1 MPFSDFKVLTFDV
14 VGTLID
20 FETGILRAV
29 RRIADKTES
38 ELSDEAIFAPY
49 LRGREIHHQRSSEVM
64 AQVYLHLAGE
74 LDLPAS
80 PAAAE
85 AFQMSIYRWP
95 AFRDSADALRRLR
108 RRFRLVAMT
117 NADRAAFSFYAHAL
131 GNPFHDSVTADD
143 TGCAKPDPQFFAFN
157 RGRQSAFG
165 YKQEEILHVAQSQ
178 HHDIGVAKSLGYQ
191 TCWIER
197 RQGQRGFGG
206 TPAVAELT
214 KPDFHFASL
223 QALADAVDA
232 E

>member
-29 RRIADKTES
+29 RRIAGKTES
-38 ELSDEAIFAPY
+38 ELSDEAIFEPY
-49 LRGREIHHQRSSEVM
+49 LRGREIYYQRSSEVM
-64 AQVYLHLAGE
+64 ALVYLHLAGE

-108 RRFRLVAMT
+108 KRFRLVAMT
-117 NADRAAFSFYAHAL
+117 NADRAAFSFYSHTL

-143 TGCAKPDPQFFAFN
+143 TGLRQARPAVLRLQSRAAIGIRLQA
-157 RGRQSAFG
+157 RGNSSRRPEPAPR
-165 YKQEEILHVAQSQ
+165 HR
-178 HHDIGVAKSLGYQ
+178 
-191 TCWIER
+191 R
-197 RQGQRGFGG
+197 RQIARLHRRAGSSVGRARRVSAARQ
-206 TPAVAELT
+206 PL
-214 KPDFHFASL
+214 PN
-223 QALADAVDA
+223 
-232 E
+232 